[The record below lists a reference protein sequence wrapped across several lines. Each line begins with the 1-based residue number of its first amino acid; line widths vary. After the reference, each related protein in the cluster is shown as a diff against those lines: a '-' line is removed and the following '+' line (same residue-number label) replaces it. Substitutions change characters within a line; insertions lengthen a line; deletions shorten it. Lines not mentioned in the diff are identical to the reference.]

1 MKPPASQPFDLHKQS
16 HLVVILAFDE
26 VTASDVTGT
35 ADVFALAT
43 RYFLANAAPGYR
55 IVIASIDG
63 LPIRTSSGICI
74 ATEPLSQI
82 ATDAIG
88 TLIVPGGGPPADP
101 PIPADLVAWLARE
114 GCKVPRICGICTGTF
129 LLAEAGLLGNKR
141 VTTHWQAARVMAE
154 RYPHGHIEANHIYSR
169 DGELWTSAGFTAG
182 LDLALA
188 MLEEDHGYEV
198 AMEAAQSL
206 VTFLK
211 RPGHQSQFSQT
222 LSSQVAGDRGF
233 SKLHAWLVDHLADDL
248 SVETLADHVGMAP
261 RTFARRYTEQTGR
274 TPAKTIE
281 AFRIEAALR
290 SLAEP
295 ALSLKKIARDCGFG
309 DEQNMRRS
317 FTRVLGVAPD
327 TYRHAGA
334 LEKAEAAPLL
344 N

>member
-1 MKPPASQPFDLHKQS
+1 MTHPADS

-26 VTASDVTGT
+26 VTASDITGT
-35 ADVFALAT
+35 ADVFAMAT
-43 RYFLANAAPGYR
+43 RYFLGSATPGYR
-55 IVIASIDG
+55 IVIASIG
-63 LPIRTSSGICI
+63 GQPIRTSSGICM

-82 ATDAIG
+82 ATERIG
-88 TLIVPGGGPPADP
+88 TLVVPGGGPPADP

-114 GCKVPRICGICTGTF
+114 GCQVPRICGICTGTF
-129 LLAEAGLLGNKR
+129 LLAEAGLLTNKR

-154 RYPHGHIEANHIYSR
+154 RYPQGRIEADHIYSR

-188 MLEEDHGYEV
+188 VLEEDHGYEI
-198 AMEAAQSL
+198 AMEAARSF

-211 RPGHQSQFSQT
+211 RPGHQSQFSAA
-222 LSSQVAGDRGF
+222 LSSQIAGDRGF
-233 SKLHAWLVDHLADDL
+233 SKLHAWLMEHLADEL
-248 SVETLADHVGMAP
+248 SVETLADCVGMAP
-261 RTFARRYTEQTGR
+261 RTFARRYTEQVGR

-295 ALSLKKIARDCGFG
+295 TLSLKKIARDCGFG

-317 FTRVLGVAPD
+317 FVRVLGVGPD
-327 TYRHAGA
+327 SYRHSEAVGA
-334 LEKAEAAPLL
+334 AAAL